1 MLVLGMAEEEVLKS
15 LAETKTQKQTSELKV
30 FTVVRKLLAYT
41 VAATE
46 KSPKKF
52 RASFVDRLRNLI
64 LSANGNM
71 IRANLCRTDDEKRR
85 LERKNYQIKAFE
97 DLKEL
102 ESLSFLSLECKCILP
117 KQYVQISKQLNE
129 ALALLTAWMRSDAAR
144 NQIPRPT
151 GTPLS

>member
-1 MLVLGMAEEEVLKS
+1 MTKEEILKN
-15 LAETKTQKQTSELKV
+15 LAKTKTEKQTSELKV

-52 RASFVDRLRNLI
+52 RMSFVDRLRNLI
-64 LSANGNM
+64 LSANGNL
-71 IRANLCRTDDEKRR
+71 IRANLCRIDDDKRAV
-85 LERKNYQIKAFE
+85 ERKNYQIKAFE

-117 KQYVQISKQLNE
+117 KQYEQISKFLNE
-129 ALALLTAWMRSDAAR
+129 ALALLAAWIRSDAAR
-144 NQIPRPT
+144 CRAQ
-151 GTPLS
+151 